1 MDGGERTDGETR
13 EAWKKGWESHF
24 VDVDAQITRVQS
36 TNSFEPSER
45 RGEGSCDPLTCRY
58 TRAAPASKFHGA
70 IDFARD
76 NDRILARRK
85 PRVEFDFLFFF
96 FRRSFRFEVIW
107 AIFRRIETFSY
118 QRDFLVR
125 TVAALCNSTLT
136 RVVGITIREKFTAFT
151 RGRDKILR
159 DPRVKKK

>member
-85 PRVEFDFLFFF
+85 SRVEFDFLFFF
-96 FRRSFRFEVIW
+96 FLKIVSIRSNMGDISTHRNVRARFDARTS
-107 AIFRRIETFSY
+107 AIFSFARSLHYVIAR
-118 QRDFLVR
+118 
-125 TVAALCNSTLT
+125 
-136 RVVGITIREKFTAFT
+136 
-151 RGRDKILR
+151 LR
-159 DPRVKKK
+159 ASLE